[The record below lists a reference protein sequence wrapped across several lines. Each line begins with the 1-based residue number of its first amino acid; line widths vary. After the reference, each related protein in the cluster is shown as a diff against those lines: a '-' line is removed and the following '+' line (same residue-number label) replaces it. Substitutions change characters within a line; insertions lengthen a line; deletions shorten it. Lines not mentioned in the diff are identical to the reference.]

1 MAENFISME
10 EAENNLLSCAAFLA
24 EDVKSAE
31 GYAEA
36 MKAIVPRYIERGD
49 VDLAA
54 GLADTVDDPF
64 VRDRLLMLIAEK
76 CAALDDDDYA
86 FQLADAIEEFGMQE
100 AAREAIAVQKAAK
113 TNFER
118 AEEIAGE
125 LSHNSN
131 AYAQIAAHYASQN
144 DDAKAEQT
152 IEKID
157 FPITKA
163 NALQNIALINFNKG
177 SDEKAIEL
185 LEKAANAAE
194 EIEHSEEKIR
204 AFYEIGSHF
213 SEIKRNDKAIPVL
226 DKAKANAENLDNVHR
241 DTFLGNIA
249 LGFLKAGS
257 LELADRTLDLV
268 NDKTQMANALAAFSQ
283 EFWAKD
289 EKAEAVEALEESYS
303 ILKSQTE
310 KETRDSR
317 ARYSLLATI
326 AVLFAKYEKP
336 ERAFETAQENIDE
349 TEQISA
355 YSQMAQVFSAQEK
368 DDLTRQALN
377 AITDESQKF
386 YALVA
391 ISDAENKRE
400 KKEKAL
406 EFLTEA
412 ENLADGIEQY
422 ALRSSAY
429 NELVFRF
436 QKLERKEKAREIL
449 TTDLETIALIRDRSS
464 LASALANLSDLY
476 TENEISLN
484 EKEVEILKNFVKE
497 SMRQ

>member
-64 VRDRLLMLIAEK
+64 VRDRLLMLVAEK

-86 FQLADAIEEFGMQE
+86 FQLAEAIEEFGMQE
-100 AAREAIAVQKAAK
+100 AAREAIAVEKAAK
-113 TNFER
+113 ADFER

-144 DDAKAEQT
+144 YDANAELA

-157 FPITKA
+157 FPVAKA
-163 NALQNIALINFNKG
+163 NALQNIALINFNN
-177 SDEKAIEL
+177 DNEEKAAEL
-185 LEKAANAAE
+185 LEKSATAAE
-194 EIEHSEEKIR
+194 EIEHPEEKIR
-204 AFYEIGSHF
+204 ALYEIGSHF
-213 SEIKRNDKAIPVL
+213 SEIKRNDKAIPLL

-303 ILKSQTE
+303 ILKSQTD

-317 ARYSLLATI
+317 ARYKLLATI

-349 TEQISA
+349 TEQTSA
-355 YSQMAQVFSAQEK
+355 YSQIAQVFSAQEK

-377 AITDESQKF
+377 AIADESQKF

-391 ISDAENKRE
+391 ISDAENKSD

-412 ENLADGIEQY
+412 ETLADGIEQY
-422 ALRSSAY
+422 ALRSAAY
-429 NELVFRF
+429 NELISRF
-436 QKLERKEKAREIL
+436 QNLERKEKAREIL
-449 TTDLETIALIRDRSS
+449 TTNLETVKLIRDRSS
-464 LASALANLSDLY
+464 LASSLANLSDFY

-484 EKEVEILKNFVKE
+484 ENEIEILKNFVRE

>member
-1 MAENFISME
+1 MAENFVSTE
-10 EAENNLLSCAAFLA
+10 EAENSLLSCATFLA
-24 EDVKSAE
+24 EDIKSAE

-36 MKAIVPRYIERGD
+36 MKSIVPRYIERGD

-64 VRDRLLMLIAEK
+64 VRDRLLMSVAEK

-86 FQLADAIEEFGMQE
+86 FQLTDAIEEFGMQE
-100 AAREAIAVQKAAK
+100 AAREAIAVQKASK
-113 TNFER
+113 TDFEK

-125 LSHNSN
+125 LSHNST
-131 AYAQIAAHYASQN
+131 AYAQIAAHYAMQN

-157 FPITKA
+157 FPVTKA

-177 SDEKAIEL
+177 NDEKAIEL
-185 LEKAANAAE
+185 LEKATNAAE

-204 AFYEIGSHF
+204 AFFENGSHF

-226 DKAKANAENLDNVHR
+226 DKAKAEAENLDNIHR
-241 DTFLGNIA
+241 DTFLGNVA
-249 LGFLKAGS
+249 VGFLKAGS
-257 LELADRTLDLV
+257 IELADRTLDLV
-268 NDKTQMANALAAFSQ
+268 NDKTQMANALASFSQ

-289 EKAEAVEALEESYS
+289 EKAEAVETLEEAYS

-317 ARYSLLATI
+317 AKYRLLTTI

-336 ERAFETAQENIDE
+336 ERALETANENASE
-349 TEQISA
+349 EEQISS
-355 YSQMAQVFSAQEK
+355 YSQIAQFFAAQEK
-368 DDLTRQALN
+368 EDLVRQALN
-377 AITDESQKF
+377 SISDDSQKF
-386 YALVA
+386 YALIA
-391 ISDAENKRE
+391 ISDAENKRDD
-400 KKEKAL
+400 KEKSL
-406 EFLTEA
+406 DYLMEA
-412 ENLADGIEQY
+412 EQLADEIKQF

-429 NELVFRF
+429 KELAERF
-436 QKLERKEKAREIL
+436 QKLEQEEKAREIL
-449 TTDLETIALIRDRSS
+449 TINLETIAQIRDRSS
-464 LASALANLSDLY
+464 LVSALANLSEFY
-476 TENEISLN
+476 TANGISLN
-484 EKEVEILKNFVKE
+484 ERESEILKNLVRE

>member
-10 EAENNLLSCAAFLA
+10 EAENSLLSCAAFLA

-54 GLADTVDDPF
+54 GLADSVDDPF
-64 VRDRLLMLIAEK
+64 VRDRLLMSVAEK
-76 CAALDDDDYA
+76 CAALDDDEYA
-86 FQLADAIEEFGMQE
+86 FQLAEAIEEYGMQE

-113 TNFER
+113 TDFEK

-131 AYAQIAAHYASQN
+131 AYAQIAAHYATQN
-144 DDAKAEQT
+144 EDANAEQT
-152 IEKID
+152 IGKID

-177 SDEKAIEL
+177 NDEKAAEL
-185 LEKAANAAE
+185 LEKAASAAE
-194 EIEHSEEKIR
+194 EIEHPEEKIR
-204 AFYEIGSHF
+204 AFFEIGSHF
-213 SEIKRNDKAIPVL
+213 SEIKRNDKAIPVF
-226 DKAKANAENLDNVHR
+226 DKAKTEAENLDNIHR
-241 DTFLGNIA
+241 DAFLGNIA
-249 LGFLKAGS
+249 FGFLKAGS

-289 EKAEAVEALEESYS
+289 EKAEAVETLDEAYS

-317 ARYSLLATI
+317 ARFQLLATI

-336 ERAFETAQENIDE
+336 ERALEIAHENAFED
-349 TEQISA
+349 EQISA
-355 YSQMAQVFSAQEK
+355 YTQIAQVLAAQEK
-368 DDLTRQALN
+368 EDPARQALS
-377 AITDESQKF
+377 AIGDETQKF

-391 ISDAENKRE
+391 MSDAENKRG

-412 ENLADGIEQY
+412 EQLADGIEQY

-429 NELVFRF
+429 NELAVRF
-436 QKLERKEKAREIL
+436 QKLEKTEMARELL
-449 TTDLETIALIRDRSS
+449 TTNLETIARIRDRSS
-464 LASALANLSDLY
+464 LASSLAALSDFFA
-476 TENEISLN
+476 ENNLALN
-484 EKEVEILKNFVKE
+484 ERETEILKNLVRE
-497 SMRQ
+497 SMR